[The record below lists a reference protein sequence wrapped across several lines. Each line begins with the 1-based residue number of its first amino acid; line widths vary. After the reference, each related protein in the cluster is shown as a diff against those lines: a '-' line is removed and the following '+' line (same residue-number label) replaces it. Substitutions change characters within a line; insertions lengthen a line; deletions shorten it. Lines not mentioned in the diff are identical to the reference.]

1 MAASELNSSLE
12 KWVEGVVLTL
22 ENKQPPLSLFIKGE
36 SHHKYN
42 KLRCSTKRRIFMK
55 VVGFNGSPRKEGNTF
70 FAISTVFEELEK
82 EGIKTELVQLGSSDI
97 KGCRACYKCFETL
110 DRRCIQDDDL
120 NSFIEKMVEAEGII
134 IGSPTYFSNVSTE
147 VKALIDRAG
156 LVTRANGQMLKRKV
170 GAAVVAARRA
180 GATHVY
186 SSINFFFGIGQMIIP
201 GSSYWNIG
209 FGRNPGEIL
218 NDEEGIKTFKDL
230 GQNMAW
236 LLKKIN
242 G

>member
-1 MAASELNSSLE
+1 
-12 KWVEGVVLTL
+12 
-22 ENKQPPLSLFIKGE
+22 
-36 SHHKYN
+36 
-42 KLRCSTKRRIFMK
+42 MK
-55 VVGFNGSPRKEGNTF
+55 VIAFNGSPRKEGNTYHC
-70 FAISTVFEELEK
+70 IQTVFEELRK
-82 EGIKTELVQLGSSDI
+82 EGIETELIQLGGANI
-97 KGCRACYKCFETL
+97 KGCRACYKCFENKNMK
-110 DRRCIQDDDL
+110 CIQKDDL
-120 NSFIEKMVEAEGII
+120 NKFIQKMIESEGII

-156 LVTRANGQMLKRKV
+156 LVSRANGNLFKRKV

-186 SSINFFFGIGQMIIP
+186 SSINFFFGIGHMIIP

-209 FGRNPGEIL
+209 FGKNPGEVL
-218 NDEEGIKTFKDL
+218 KDEEGIATFRDL

-236 LLKKIN
+236 LLKKLY